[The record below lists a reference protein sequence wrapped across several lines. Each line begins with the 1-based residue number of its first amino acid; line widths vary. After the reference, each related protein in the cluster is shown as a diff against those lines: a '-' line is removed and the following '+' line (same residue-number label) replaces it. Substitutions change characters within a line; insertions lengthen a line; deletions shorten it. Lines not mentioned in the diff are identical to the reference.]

1 MRPLIY
7 SAILELIL
15 DFKKVGQF
23 CKVHLRRFVQFWKCH
38 NYNWGGIE
46 IYAVAHLGQLWVWG
60 SWLKRGR
67 KVAEVVLV
75 HLTLSDE
82 CQMGAF
88 SKYKASYLLILSPLK
103 VKLEEQVKCL
113 SVWPSAKDWHWETFL
128 KTAPF
133 PNFGSLVC
141 RVACFYIADILVL
154 NLALNLFWK

>member
-1 MRPLIY
+1 MRAHSYSPISGAIYNWAQNLALIMWMHGIET
-7 SAILELIL
+7 SFAECTCE
-15 DFKKVGQF
+15 DFVT
-23 CKVHLRRFVQFWKCH
+23 QFWECH

-60 SWLKRGR
+60 SWLKRRR

-75 HLTLSDE
+75 HLTLSDR
-82 CQMGAF
+82 CQMGVF
-88 SKYKASYLLILSPLK
+88 SKYKALYVLILSRLK
-103 VKLEEQVKCL
+103 VELEEQVKCL

-141 RVACFYIADILVL
+141 RAACFYIADI
-154 NLALNLFWK
+154 